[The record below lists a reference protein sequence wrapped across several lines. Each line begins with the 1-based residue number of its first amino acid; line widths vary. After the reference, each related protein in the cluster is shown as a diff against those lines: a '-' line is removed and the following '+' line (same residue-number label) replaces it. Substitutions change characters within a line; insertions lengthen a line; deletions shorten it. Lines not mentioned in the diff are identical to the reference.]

1 MVNDLE
7 ESREK
12 SNKEI
17 KDLFNDN
24 IKLNQKNKE
33 LKNKLRQYSD
43 EIMRNEED

>member
-12 SNKEI
+12 SYKEI

-33 LKNKLRQYSD
+33 LKNKHR
-43 EIMRNEED
+43 